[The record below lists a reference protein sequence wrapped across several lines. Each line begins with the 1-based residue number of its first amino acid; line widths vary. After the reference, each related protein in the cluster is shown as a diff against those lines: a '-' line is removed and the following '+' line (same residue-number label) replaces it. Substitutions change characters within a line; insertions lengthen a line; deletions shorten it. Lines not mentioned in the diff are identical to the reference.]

1 LAFLVCMLLLFR
13 LKPYAF
19 GALVPFAI
27 AAITFPRRM
36 LRYTGYVTLSV
47 LPWLCTSAWLAAT
60 EIVRSYYQII
70 CLTAF
75 IVIAVALQIFFFTRT
90 TARPAPAATG
100 DGPAPAD

>member
-1 LAFLVCMLLLFR
+1 
-13 LKPYAF
+13 
-19 GALVPFAI
+19 
-27 AAITFPRRM
+27 M